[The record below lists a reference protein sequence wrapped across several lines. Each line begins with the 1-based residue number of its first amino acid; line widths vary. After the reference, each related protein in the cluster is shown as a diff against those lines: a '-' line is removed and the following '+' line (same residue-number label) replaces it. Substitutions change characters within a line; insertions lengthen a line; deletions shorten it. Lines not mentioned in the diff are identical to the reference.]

1 MFMNRTIMVIA
12 LALGLVACK
21 DDTSVSQ
28 KAGSAISGT
37 AADFVAGLGE
47 GVDKRMNV
55 TLQADPGLAAR
66 GLTITLGK
74 SRGMGSKEAA
84 VYVVADKAFNGKLV
98 ARALDAEGSEIGRA
112 SADVEFAADDARYVT
127 FQFNEEMDSQLVRSY
142 AVAAR

>member
-1 MFMNRTIMVIA
+1 MFMNKVTVVMV
-12 LALGLVACK
+12 LALGLTACK

-66 GLTITLGK
+66 GLTVTLGK
-74 SRGMGSKEAA
+74 SRGLGSKDAA
-84 VYVVADKAFNGKLV
+84 VYVVADKAFKGKLV
-98 ARALDAEGSEIGRA
+98 ARALDADGTEIGRA
-112 SADVEFAADDARYVT
+112 SAEVEFAADDARYVT
-127 FQFNEEMDSQLVRSY
+127 FQFNEEMDSQLVRTY

>member
-1 MFMNRTIMVIA
+1 MNKMIVVAALVLA
-12 LALGLVACK
+12 LAACK

-55 TLQADPGLAAR
+55 TLQADPGLAAH
-66 GLTITLGK
+66 GLTVPRGK

-84 VYVVADKAFNGKLV
+84 VYVVADKAFKGKLV
-98 ARALDAEGSEIGRA
+98 ARALDAEGTEIGRA
-112 SADVEFAADDARYVT
+112 PAAGGLAAAAARDGA
-127 FQFNEEMDSQLVRSY
+127 FPLHAGMASQLVRTY
-142 AVAAR
+142 AVVAR

>member
-1 MFMNRTIMVIA
+1 MNKSIVVMALA

-55 TLQADPGLAAR
+55 TLQADPGLAAQ
-66 GLTITLGK
+66 GLTVTLGK
-74 SRGMGSKEAA
+74 SRGMGSKDAA
-84 VYVVADKAFNGKLV
+84 VYVVADKAFKGKLV
-98 ARALDAEGSEIGRA
+98 ARALDAEGTEIGRA
-112 SADVEFAADDARYVT
+112 SAEEEFAADDARYVT
-127 FQFNEEMDSQLVRSY
+127 FKFNEEMDSQLVRTY
-142 AVAAR
+142 AVSAR

>member
-84 VYVVADKAFNGKLV
+84 VYVVADKAFNGKLI
-98 ARALDAEGSEIGRA
+98 ARALDAEGTEIGRA

-142 AVAAR
+142 AVAVR

>member
-1 MFMNRTIMVIA
+1 MNRTIMVIA

-98 ARALDAEGSEIGRA
+98 ARALDAEGTEIGRA

>member
-1 MFMNRTIMVIA
+1 MNKVIVAMVM
-12 LALGLVACK
+12 ALGLAACK

-55 TLQADPGLAAR
+55 TLQADPGLAAH
-66 GLTITLGK
+66 GLTVTLGK

-84 VYVVADKAFNGKLV
+84 VYVVADKAFKGKLV
-98 ARALDAEGSEIGRA
+98 ARALDADGTEIGRA
-112 SADVEFAADDARYVT
+112 AAEVEFAADDARYVT
-127 FQFNEEMDSQLVRSY
+127 FQFNEEMDSQLVRTY
-142 AVAAR
+142 AVVAR

>member
-1 MFMNRTIMVIA
+1 MFMNKVIVVMV
-12 LALGLVACK
+12 LALGLAACK

-55 TLQADPGLAAR
+55 TLQADPGLAAH
-66 GLTITLGK
+66 GLTVTLGK

-84 VYVVADKAFNGKLV
+84 VYVVADKAFKGKLV
-98 ARALDAEGSEIGRA
+98 ARALDADGTEIGRA
-112 SADVEFAADDARYVT
+112 AAEVEFAADDARYVT
-127 FQFNEEMDSQLVRSY
+127 FQFNEEMDSQLVRTY
-142 AVAAR
+142 AVVAR

>member
-1 MFMNRTIMVIA
+1 MNRTIMVIA
-12 LALGLVACK
+12 LALGLGACK

-98 ARALDAEGSEIGRA
+98 ARALDAEGTEIGRA

>member
-1 MFMNRTIMVIA
+1 MNKVTVVMV
-12 LALGLVACK
+12 LALGLTACK

-66 GLTITLGK
+66 GLTVTLGK
-74 SRGMGSKEAA
+74 SRGLGSKDAA
-84 VYVVADKAFNGKLV
+84 VYVVADKAFKGKLV
-98 ARALDAEGSEIGRA
+98 ARALDADGTEIGRA
-112 SADVEFAADDARYVT
+112 SAEVEFAADDARYVT
-127 FQFNEEMDSQLVRSY
+127 FQFNEEMDSQLVRTY

>member
-1 MFMNRTIMVIA
+1 MNKVIVVMV
-12 LALGLVACK
+12 LALGLAACK

-55 TLQADPGLAAR
+55 TLQADPGLAAH
-66 GLTITLGK
+66 GLTVTLGK

-84 VYVVADKAFNGKLV
+84 VYVVADKAFKGKLV
-98 ARALDAEGSEIGRA
+98 ARALDADGTEIGRA
-112 SADVEFAADDARYVT
+112 AAEVEFAADDARYVT
-127 FQFNEEMDSQLVRSY
+127 FQFNEEMDSQLVRTY
-142 AVAAR
+142 AVVAR

>member
-1 MFMNRTIMVIA
+1 MNKVIVVMALA
-12 LALGLVACK
+12 LALGLAACK

-55 TLQADPGLAAR
+55 TLQADPGLAAH
-66 GLTITLGK
+66 GLTVTLGK

-84 VYVVADKAFNGKLV
+84 VYVVADKAFKGKLV
-98 ARALDAEGSEIGRA
+98 ARALDTDGTEIGRA
-112 SADVEFAADDARYVT
+112 AAEVEFAADDARYVT
-127 FQFNEEMDSQLVRSY
+127 FQFNEEMDSQLVRTY
-142 AVAAR
+142 AVVAR

>member
-1 MFMNRTIMVIA
+1 MNRVIVVMV
-12 LALGLVACK
+12 LALGLTACK

-55 TLQADPGLAAR
+55 TLQADPGLAAH
-66 GLTITLGK
+66 GLTVTLGK

-84 VYVVADKAFNGKLV
+84 VYVVADKAFKGKLV
-98 ARALDAEGSEIGRA
+98 ARALDADGTEIGRA
-112 SADVEFAADDARYVT
+112 TAEVEFAADDARYVT
-127 FQFNEEMDSQLVRSY
+127 FQFNEEMDSQLVRTY
-142 AVAAR
+142 AVVAR

>member
-1 MFMNRTIMVIA
+1 MSVNKLIVVMV

-21 DDTSVSQ
+21 DDTSMSQ

-55 TLQADPGLAAR
+55 TLQNDPALAAR
-66 GLTITLGK
+66 GLTVTLGK

-84 VYVVADKAFNGKLV
+84 VYVVADKPFKGKLV
-98 ARALDAEGSEIGRA
+98 ARALAADGSEIGRA
-112 SADVEFAADDARYVT
+112 TVEEEFAADDARYVS
-127 FQFNEEMDSQLVRSY
+127 FQFNEEMDSQLVRTY
-142 AVAAR
+142 AVSAR